1 MARVVL
7 FSMAYKKTKGLQIPQ
22 QACKK
27 KRQHL
32 KSITCASVLVCVY
45 MCACIRTYTTG
56 KCVCMYV
63 YIDLLGAHR
72 GGCVP
77 EILKL
82 HIGCKFNAGMKVLFG
97 FSK

>member
-27 KRQHL
+27 KCQHL

-45 MCACIRTYTTG
+45 MCACIRAYTTG

-63 YIDLLGAHR
+63 YIDLLGGSYGWVCTR
-72 GGCVP
+72 DP
-77 EILKL
+77 EIAYWVQ
-82 HIGCKFNAGMKVLFG
+82 I
-97 FSK
+97 